1 MGLKVICLHRFVG
14 RGYLLHTS
22 SLFPQQEGK
31 THPSATEKIEDCG
44 GRKEDLE
51 GDCLRLFFFRGCT
64 IYCRDKI
71 SFGLLNKLP
80 ISS

>member
-51 GDCLRLFFFRGCT
+51 GDCLRLFFSVAVQFIAGTR
-64 IYCRDKI
+64 
-71 SFGLLNKLP
+71 FLLA
-80 ISS
+80 S